1 MTSVLGLSINEYYI
15 SEMASTAHLVDDAI
29 GAREKKLPEKFCF
42 IKIWL

>member
-29 GAREKKLPEKFCF
+29 GAREKNCPKNFVS
-42 IKIWL
+42 